1 MNNLERIKNMSLDE
15 MAAFLTDILGGESID
30 TSICN
35 KCAEVNGYC
44 MAETSG
50 CSFPRNVNKEWLM
63 MEVSNG

>member
-1 MNNLERIKNMSLDE
+1 MSNYERIRGMAIDE
-15 MAAFLTDILGGESID
+15 MADFFNDLLGGECID

-50 CSFPRNVNKEWLM
+50 LRCPRDVNKEWLM